1 MALLSVCTAS
11 PSRVMLLTFPSAV
24 QGIIQSDLNYSV
36 ILECLASYIT
46 PTPVL
51 HWTLDGEP
59 YDTGNMLIIRRLSWG
74 HLGTYVCTAKNSQG
88 EYPSNPVTI
97 SLPRES
103 PPHPHPRLLHPC
115 WSVASCPGS
124 LEPTTEQSTRRPFV
138 AKVSS
143 CPPILP
149 GRVGIISPFYRR
161 KR

>member
-1 MALLSVCTAS
+1 MALLSICTAS
-11 PSRVMLLTFPSAV
+11 SSRVMLLTFPSAV

-36 ILECLASYIT
+36 ILECLASHIT

-59 YDTGNMLIIRRLSWG
+59 YDTGNMLIIRRLSWE

-103 PPHPHPRLLHPC
+103 PPQTSAPLLVC
-115 WSVASCPGS
+115 GQLSW
-124 LEPTTEQSTRRPFV
+124 
-138 AKVSS
+138 
-143 CPPILP
+143 LP
-149 GRVGIISPFYRR
+149 GANHRAVHSETLRSQGVILSPHLARQSGDH
-161 KR
+161 